1 MSFETNFSSVIS
13 YFTYW
18 IYYIFW

>member
-1 MSFETNFSSVIS
+1 MSFKTNFSSVIS